1 LLTNKTLHM
10 PDHLDGRRSH
20 DSSRNRTHI
29 LLNRV
34 IETFRHLNLSRYA
47 CSIPYVAPLSVVD
60 CPTTKTSAIMRAVY

>member
-1 LLTNKTLHM
+1 M

-34 IETFRHLNLSRYA
+34 IETFRHLNLPGTLVRFHTLRLS
-47 CSIPYVAPLSVVD
+47 PLLIALL
-60 CPTTKTSAIMRAVY
+60 TKTSAIMRAVY